1 MMDTRELYQQVILD
15 HNRSPRNF
23 RVIEGASGH
32 AEGNN
37 PLCGDTVTVD
47 LTMDGETII
56 DVAFQGAG
64 CAISTASASL
74 MTELVR
80 GLTKEET
87 LSLFEQ
93 FRDLVTGTADT
104 DVSEKLSVFSGVK
117 DYPTRVKCATLAWHT
132 LKAAL
137 EGSQETISTE

>member
-1 MMDTRELYQQVILD
+1 MHTRELYQQFILD

-23 RVIEGASGH
+23 RAIEGASGH

-47 LTMDGETII
+47 LTMDGETIV
-56 DVAFQGAG
+56 DVAFQGTG

-74 MTELVR
+74 MTELVK
-80 GLTKEET
+80 GMSKDEA
-87 LSLFEQ
+87 LSLFDR
-93 FRDLVTGTADT
+93 FRDLVTGTT
-104 DVSEKLSVFSGVK
+104 DAEVSEKLSVFASLK

-137 EGSQETISTE
+137 EGSQETITTE